1 MGEKVELA
9 DIGGSQRRG
18 MLFLPRITRMFWI
31 TRMVFR
37 YSALLICGGVHKIIF
52 SIRVILNIRVIRGKI
67 SWKSVGTGHS
77 WGHRRH
83 FPLLAHPA
91 GTV

>member
-18 MLFLPRITRMFWI
+18 MLFLPRI